1 MQRAH
6 GTSLMQSSDAGGFA
20 ASWGSD
26 GLMQAGSPLRG
37 VLMQAGWR
45 VSFMILFLSKR
56 NTEYAGIS
64 WISKHMGAYWLDT

>member
-6 GTSLMQSSDAGGFA
+6 RISLMQSSDVGGFA
-20 ASWGSD
+20 ASLDSD

-45 VSFMILFLSKR
+45 VSFIIPLLSKR
-56 NTEYAGIS
+56 NTEYITML
-64 WISKHMGAYWLDT
+64 SKI